1 MAEKS
6 YYEFSLDQLIQLVN
20 TSAKTGIPIQQPKY
34 LDEGKSFSEADWYAI
49 QVLAQVGARLP
60 EKGQVWENIALAER
74 PFGDSQPIV
83 DAKSEAIQ
91 PQGRNAYFI
100 VDSKI
105 ERDVESGI
113 IAIYTAYV
121 EVSSKGVSALPTW
134 MEIGQFAH
142 EFRQRGPVS
151 SPKSAPTG
159 KQ

>member
-6 YYEFSLDQLIQLVN
+6 YYEFSLDQLIELVN

-60 EKGQVWENIALAER
+60 EKGEVWENIALAER

-83 DAKSEAIQ
+83 DAEAEAIQ
-91 PQGRNAYFI
+91 PQGLNAYLI
-100 VDSKI
+100 IGSKI
-105 ERDVESGI
+105 ETDEEFRTI
-113 IAIYTAYV
+113 TIYAGYIDTGLDL
-121 EVSSKGVSALPTW
+121 STPPSW

-142 EFRQRGPVS
+142 EFRQRRNVDS
-151 SPKSAPTG
+151 K
-159 KQ
+159 